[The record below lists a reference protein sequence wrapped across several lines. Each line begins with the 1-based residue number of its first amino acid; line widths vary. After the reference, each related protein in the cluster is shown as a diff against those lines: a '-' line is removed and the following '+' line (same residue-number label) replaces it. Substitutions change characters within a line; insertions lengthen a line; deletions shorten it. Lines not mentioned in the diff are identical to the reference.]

1 MVQWGMSANRGKGM
15 DSVFPGSLIKAQRK
29 TENYFFAFLISLSME
44 ILYKE
49 IMEYSIEL
57 LVIGSRR
64 QSHIVIYCLFC
75 SLCASVQEPEEEMMA
90 VLGIFDFYHP
100 KGWLLN
106 IWSVES

>member
-49 IMEYSIEL
+49 IIEYSI
-57 LVIGSRR
+57 IGSRR
-64 QSHIVIYCLFC
+64 QSHIVIYCVFC